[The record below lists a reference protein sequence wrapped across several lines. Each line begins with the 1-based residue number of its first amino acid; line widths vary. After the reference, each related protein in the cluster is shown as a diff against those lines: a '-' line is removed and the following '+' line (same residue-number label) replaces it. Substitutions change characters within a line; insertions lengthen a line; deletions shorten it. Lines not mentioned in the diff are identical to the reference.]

1 MRLSRSMLVAV
12 LCLLAAT
19 LFWAGN
25 YVVGKIAIAEFSP
38 LSLVYLRWL
47 LALVPLFLVA
57 QVVERPSWRQAL
69 RAWPWLLALSV
80 FGLAGYNFL
89 LYAALQFTDAFN
101 ASLINA
107 FNPALIVLA
116 SVLFL
121 RERLSW
127 AALVGLLLALVGV
140 LVILSKGSLLTLLD
154 AQHNSGD
161 LLMLGAIVSWTA
173 YTIIGRRAPRLPPIT
188 STALQGLVLVV
199 GLTPIAAVQGIDLP
213 QTAGGLWSLAYIAVF
228 PSLLSYVLWNRALQT
243 IEPAKAGVFLNL
255 ITVFTAVLTILMGQP
270 LTLAQV
276 IGGTIVIAGV
286 ALANKQV
293 FTRRPPAP
301 LLHASANPAAPRPFP
316 EHRPTHRIQD
326 D

>member
-1 MRLSRSMLVAV
+1 MRLSRSILVPV
-12 LCLLAAT
+12 LSLVAAT

-25 YVVGKIAIAEFSP
+25 YVVGKIAIAEVSP

-57 QVVERPSWRQAL
+57 QVVEHPSWRQAL

-127 AALVGLLLALVGV
+127 AGVVGLLLALVGV
-140 LVILSKGSLLTLLD
+140 LVILSKGSLLTLLG

-188 STALQGLVLVV
+188 STALQAFVLVI
-199 GLTPIAAVQGIDLP
+199 GLTPVAAVQGIDLP
-213 QTAGGLWSLAYIAVF
+213 QSASGLWSVAFIAVF

-255 ITVFTAVLTILMGQP
+255 ITVFAAVLTLLMGQQ
-270 LTLAQV
+270 LALSQV

-286 ALANKQV
+286 ALANKQA
-293 FTRRPPAP
+293 FTRPAQPAP
-301 LLHASANPAAPRPFP
+301 NGRAPQPRP
-316 EHRPTHRIQD
+316 IK
-326 D
+326 

>member
-1 MRLSRSMLVAV
+1 MRLSRSMLIAALSLV
-12 LCLLAAT
+12 AAT

-25 YVVGKIAIAEFSP
+25 YVVGKIAVAELSP

-47 LALVPLFLVA
+47 LALAPLFLVA
-57 QVVERPSWRQAL
+57 QVLERPQWRQVL
-69 RAWPWLLALSV
+69 RAWPWLLALSL

-107 FNPALIVLA
+107 FNPALILLA
-116 SVLFL
+116 SVVFL
-121 RERLSW
+121 RERLSR
-127 AALVGLLLALVGV
+127 AALVGLLLALLGV
-140 LVILSKGSLLTLLD
+140 LVILSKGSLLSLLD
-154 AQHNSGD
+154 AQHNAGD

-188 STALQGLVLVV
+188 STALQALVLVMA
-199 GLTPIAAVQGIDLP
+199 LTPVAVAQGIDLP
-213 QTAGGLWSLAYIAVF
+213 QSPGTAWSLAYIAVF

-255 ITVFTAVLTILMGQP
+255 ITVFAALLTLLMGQP

-276 IGGTIVIAGV
+276 IGGAVVIAGV
-286 ALANKQV
+286 ALANKEAFSRPLQPALR
-293 FTRRPPAP
+293 TR
-301 LLHASANPAAPRPFP
+301 
-316 EHRPTHRIQD
+316 
-326 D
+326 